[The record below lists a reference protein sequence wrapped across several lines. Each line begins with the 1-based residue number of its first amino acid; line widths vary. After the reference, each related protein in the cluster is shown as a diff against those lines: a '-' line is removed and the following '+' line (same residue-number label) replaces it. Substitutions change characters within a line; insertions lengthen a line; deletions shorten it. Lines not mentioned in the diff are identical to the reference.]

1 MKENSRLNEFEST
14 LKSEKEQQNKWKSN
28 KTTYSPSR
36 AEKACKSRRHNKR
49 ERKKLKQ
56 GEGRQIIRRA
66 RRSLKPIQTP
76 KAGKRI
82 RKKKGETEEEEKK
95 ASKKKNEE
103 AD

>member
-82 RKKKGETEEEEKK
+82 RKKKGRNRRGREESEQ
-95 ASKKKNEE
+95 KKNEE